1 MSQQTAFVTDDSP
14 SPELVNEINDAF
26 NSNDVSA
33 IMPYFTDDASFNTT
47 RGPGADTR
55 ALLHGRRGADREGSR
70 RQGAEG
76 NTYQGKE
83 AIEGAFKALF
93 DSVETVRWEPLDT
106 RIAGDKVYCEYMRK
120 ARSKN
125 GEDTEWMTIDVITFR
140 DGLMTQ
146 KNSYTKVR
154 AS

>member
-33 IMPYFTDDASFNTT
+33 IMPYFTDDACFNTT
-47 RGPGADTR
+47 RGPGA
-55 ALLHGRRGADREGSR
+55 
-70 RQGAEG
+70 EG
-76 NTYQGKE
+76 NTYQGTE
-83 AIEGAFKALF
+83 AIEGAFTALF

-106 RIAGDKVYCEYMRK
+106 RIASDKVYCEYMRK
-120 ARSKN
+120 ARSKS
-125 GEDTEWMTIDVITFR
+125 GEATEWMTIDVITFR

-154 AS
+154 SS

>member
-1 MSQQTAFVTDDSP
+1 MLQQTAFVTDDTP

-33 IMPYFTDDASFNTT
+33 IMPHFTDDACFNTT
-47 RGPGADTR
+47 RGPGA
-55 ALLHGRRGADREGSR
+55 EGK
-70 RQGAEG
+70 
-76 NTYQGKE
+76 THQGKE
-83 AIEGAFKALF
+83 AIEGAFKTLF
-93 DSVETVRWEPLDT
+93 DSVEFVRWEPLDT

-120 ARSKN
+120 ARSKS

-140 DGLMTQ
+140 EGLMTQ

-154 AS
+154 SS

>member
-47 RGPGADTR
+47 RGPGA
-55 ALLHGRRGADREGSR
+55 
-70 RQGAEG
+70 EG

-93 DSVETVRWEPLDT
+93 DSVENRALGASGHPDRRRQGLLRIHAQGALQERRGHRMDDHRCDHVPRRPDDAKEQLHQGARLLGRRVAAQRSTVRKHHP
-106 RIAGDKVYCEYMRK
+106 
-120 ARSKN
+120 
-125 GEDTEWMTIDVITFR
+125 
-140 DGLMTQ
+140 
-146 KNSYTKVR
+146 
-154 AS
+154 

>member
-1 MSQQTAFVTDDSP
+1 MSQQTAFVTDDSL
-14 SPELVNEINDAF
+14 SPELVNKINDAF
-26 NSNDVSA
+26 NSNDVAA
-33 IMPYFTDDASFNTT
+33 IMPYFTDDACFNTT
-47 RGPGADTR
+47 RGP
-55 ALLHGRRGADREGSR
+55 
-70 RQGAEG
+70 GAEG
-76 NTYQGKE
+76 NTYQGKK

-120 ARSKN
+120 ARSKS

-140 DGLMTQ
+140 DGLITQ
-146 KNSYTKVR
+146 KSSYTKVH

>member
-1 MSQQTAFVTDDSP
+1 MSQQTAFVTDDSL
-14 SPELVNEINDAF
+14 SPELVNKINDAF
-26 NSNDVSA
+26 NSNDMAA
-33 IMPYFTDDASFNTT
+33 IMPYFTDDACFNTT
-47 RGPGADTR
+47 RGP
-55 ALLHGRRGADREGSR
+55 
-70 RQGAEG
+70 GAEG

-93 DSVETVRWEPLDT
+93 NSVETVRWEPLDT

-120 ARSKN
+120 ARSKS

-140 DGLMTQ
+140 DGLITQ
-146 KNSYTKVR
+146 KSSYTKVH